1 MRRFSKNSS
10 LSHFSEINLVPLM
23 DLTFVLL
30 IIFVITTPLLEQSI
44 KLDRPSG
51 GELDET
57 PAKPEDVATVEITPQ
72 GVFYLEKRPV
82 TLDQLAN
89 TLQLQYQT
97 NPKLIIHIRADEKT
111 DYGIVASVVDR
122 CQKMGLTSLS
132 LQTEF
137 EPHTP

>member
-1 MRRFSKNSS
+1 M
-10 LSHFSEINLVPLM
+10 PLA
-23 DLTFVLL
+23 
-30 IIFVITTPLLEQSI
+30 Q
-44 KLDRPSG
+44 R
-51 GELDET
+51 
-57 PAKPEDVATVEITPQ
+57 Q